1 MSSSSN
7 PHGAGRRTS
16 SSMENNPSSHTRKR
30 SSRVQPSAQALSD
43 RLKQQHLRERQRAL
57 QAIRTGQDLQTAET
71 SSAQAVSDP
80 WGAENA
86 IPMFE
91 GITLPRQLARAPF
104 RTPRPE
110 ALAAIDPGLVD
121 TNIEYIKDCME
132 LRGEQMYASLRNT
145 SILSLHKPHGQ
156 QYFPTSA
163 RVRVKNAHADLP
175 THLLAVRSSLPA
187 GRDLVDD
194 LSSSSPSLNTPRP
207 SAHYT
212 PIHALTLAVYVPLLP
227 ALPPSDPSLQLPN
240 DSDSEMDDDEG
251 GGGTGSKDLS
261 VDVTLPVVVLRV
273 PSPRTLGMLIAVLYS
288 QRYDNLVKALLGIPL
303 FPSAPSSPVTPS
315 AASSFDPATRK
326 QSQSSLFTQ
335 SVFSQ
340 LFSPLADLPP
350 SSYSS
355 NVPASPTSP
364 TRSAARHARLTN
376 RLTHMSRLLALGY
389 LNAPS
394 SPSPTNSSSST
405 TNINLN
411 LNTNANVTN
420 AASLLL
426 HRTRLVQSLAA
437 NARALG
443 VCDLAFWGAV
453 DVAWAVLLGAL
464 GFVAGSASA
473 SASSLVTGAGLG
485 GVDVGTGNSA
495 SLGTAGGGGGG
506 VVVGEESMPELM
518 VD

>member
-1 MSSSSN
+1 MSSSSSA
-7 PHGAGRRTS
+7 HGAGRRTS
-16 SSMENNPSSHTRKR
+16 SSMENNPSSHIRKR
-30 SSRVQPSAQALSD
+30 SSRAPPSAQALSD
-43 RLKQQHLRERQRAL
+43 RLKQQQLRERQRAL
-57 QAIRTGQDLQTAET
+57 QAIRTGQDLALET
-71 SSAQAVSDP
+71 SSAQPVTDP
-80 WGAENA
+80 WGAENT

-104 RTPRPE
+104 RMPCPE

-145 SILSLHKPHGQ
+145 SILSLHKPHGP

-187 GRDLVDD
+187 ARDLVDD
-194 LSSSSPSLNTPRP
+194 LSPSSSSSLNTPRP

-212 PIHALTLAVYVPLLP
+212 PIHALTLAVYAPLLP

-240 DSDSEMDDDEG
+240 DSDSEMDYDG
-251 GGGTGSKDLS
+251 GGGTGNKDLS
-261 VDVTLPVVVLRV
+261 ADVTLPVVVLRV

-303 FPSAPSSPVTPS
+303 LPAPSSSPITPS
-315 AASSFDPATRK
+315 AASAFDPATHK

-340 LFSPLADLPP
+340 LFSPLSDLPP

-355 NVPASPTSP
+355 NIPASPTSP

-389 LNAPS
+389 LNSPSPS
-394 SPSPTNSSSST
+394 SPMDSSSSIT
-405 TNINLN
+405 STNANINA
-411 LNTNANVTN
+411 NTNVTN
-420 AASLLL
+420 AAALLL
-426 HRTRLVQSLAA
+426 HRARLVQSLAA

-453 DVAWAVLLGAL
+453 DVAWAVLLGTL
-464 GFVAGSASA
+464 GFVAGSGSA
-473 SASSLVTGAGLG
+473 SASSLPGADGAGVSDVGAGTGAGA
-485 GVDVGTGNSA
+485 TA
-495 SLGTAGGGGGG
+495 AGG
-506 VVVGEESMPELM
+506 ESTSELM
-518 VD
+518 VDVSPA

>member
-1 MSSSSN
+1 MSFSSN
-7 PHGAGRRTS
+7 THGAGRRTS
-16 SSMENNPSSHTRKR
+16 SSMENNPSSHSRKR
-30 SSRVQPSAQALSD
+30 SSRAPPSAQALSD

-57 QAIRTGQDLQTAET
+57 QPIRTGQDLLTAET
-71 SSAQAVSDP
+71 SSAQAVTDP

-110 ALAAIDPGLVD
+110 TLAAIDPGLVD

-145 SILSLHKPHGQ
+145 SILSLHKPHGP

-194 LSSSSPSLNTPRP
+194 LSSPSSTSLNTPRP

-212 PIHALTLAVYVPLLP
+212 PIHALMLAVYAPFLP

-261 VDVTLPVVVLRV
+261 ADVTLPVVVLRV

-303 FPSAPSSPVTPS
+303 LPSAPSSPVAPS
-315 AASSFDPATRK
+315 AASAFDAATRK

-340 LFSPLADLPP
+340 LFSPLSDSAP

-364 TRSAARHARLTN
+364 TRSAARHARLTS

-394 SPSPTNSSSST
+394 SSPTDSSSSMT
-405 TNINLN
+405 DIA
-411 LNTNANVTN
+411 TNANATN

-426 HRTRLVQSLAA
+426 HRARLVQSLAA

-473 SASSLVTGAGLG
+473 SASSLAAGAGIGGVDTGAGAG
-485 GVDVGTGNSA
+485 AVG
-495 SLGTAGGGGGG
+495 
-506 VVVGEESMPELM
+506 GEECVPELM

>member
-7 PHGAGRRTS
+7 AHGAGRRTS
-16 SSMENNPSSHTRKR
+16 SSMENNPSSHTRKQ
-30 SSRVQPSAQALSD
+30 SSRAPPSAQALSD
-43 RLKQQHLRERQRAL
+43 RLKQQQLRERQRAL
-57 QAIRTGQDLQTAET
+57 QAIRAGQDLET
-71 SSAQAVSDP
+71 SSAQAVIDP
-80 WGAENA
+80 WGAENS

-104 RTPRPE
+104 RMPRPE

-145 SILSLHKPHGQ
+145 SILSLHKPHGP

-194 LSSSSPSLNTPRP
+194 LSPSSSSSLNAPRP

-212 PIHALTLAVYVPLLP
+212 PIHALTLAVYAPLLP
-227 ALPPSDPSLQLPN
+227 ALPPSDPSLQLSN

-251 GGGTGSKDLS
+251 GGTGNKDLS
-261 VDVTLPVVVLRV
+261 ADVTLPVVVLRV

-303 FPSAPSSPVTPS
+303 LPPTPPSPITPS
-315 AASSFDPATRK
+315 ATSAFDPATHK

-340 LFSPLADLPP
+340 LFSPLSDLPP

-355 NVPASPTSP
+355 NIPASPTSP

-376 RLTHMSRLLALGY
+376 RLTQMSRLLALGY

-394 SPSPTNSSSST
+394 SPIDSSSST
-405 TNINLN
+405 TNINAN
-411 LNTNANVTN
+411 INANANVTN
-420 AASLLL
+420 AAALLL
-426 HRTRLVQSLAA
+426 HRVRLVQSLAA

-473 SASSLVTGAGLG
+473 SASSLAGSVGSVGAGVGTGAGANL
-485 GVDVGTGNSA
+485 SA
-495 SLGTAGGGGGG
+495 AAG
-506 VVVGEESMPELM
+506 ESMPELM
-518 VD
+518 VDMSPA